1 MTEKKRRKLLS
12 LSVFTALILF
22 AILLFG
28 EITGFAADSSMILKR
43 NIEQNLSGAFSS
55 YNRNGADGTE
65 SMLLL
70 NEQWAYCMEP
80 ATELNNLTANGTR
93 FYLQENGNGV
103 KWLQNR
109 YGWSFDKINNLTK
122 AVCYAKSYFG
132 SDWVCNYVLTQ
143 NLIWSEIKDHED
155 YNQASRYMLTNTKKY
170 TCAHLDSKAK
180 VDQAIAEV

>member
-93 FYLQENGNGV
+93 FYLQEMEMESNGFRVDMAG
-103 KWLQNR
+103 
-109 YGWSFDKINNLTK
+109 
-122 AVCYAKSYFG
+122 
-132 SDWVCNYVLTQ
+132 VLT
-143 NLIWSEIKDHED
+143 
-155 YNQASRYMLTNTKKY
+155 RLT
-170 TCAHLDSKAK
+170 
-180 VDQAIAEV
+180 I